1 MKNVY
6 GFEHMAMQHL
16 ADETRKTGWEWI
28 DAHPKME
35 TPPVWA
41 ELEQPE
47 EYPAGWWIWAAV
59 TVLAT
64 VAVCVLVTA

>member
-1 MKNVY
+1 MKSPYFFDSIV
-6 GFEHMAMQHL
+6 
-16 ADETRKTGWEWI
+16 DEVRPHRATGWEWI
-28 DAHPKME
+28 DAHPRME
-35 TPPVWA
+35 TPHVWA